1 MLIRKHSE
9 KVLTAAWCLIL
20 AIYWAAIL
28 FFNFAGAPRF
38 YCTDMYSD
46 MKYAEAVWEHKS
58 IAPEGWVFGNQRYA
72 VATPVLASVFYG
84 LTGDHRIAMAI
95 ATCLMGLATVL
106 SFCWMLRP
114 LFSKLHQRLAAV
126 VAFMSVILLSGDTIF
141 LVNGW
146 QLFFTMCSYYA
157 CYAITMFL
165 AFGCYLRR
173 SATWSRKTWA
183 VLIFT
188 CLMSI
193 GTGIQSLRQTI
204 IMTCPIAAMEALALL
219 GRLRRKQP
227 LMDQSLLVS
236 SALVG
241 SNLLGIALGKLLPV
255 EQTTIYGSMNLNS
268 LSEITSSIVPSLKT
282 VTELFAEWGKVAAVI
297 FLLIGIYIIYRIIKE
312 RSITADP
319 MILCSVLV
327 LTGAAAILFIDIV
340 TTMEIRN
347 IYYFPL
353 FALMAM
359 WFVWLY
365 TRPKLVLQIC
375 GGALVCLCFLLT
387 CTDKT
392 KLTRHLK
399 MPNPNHPIYT
409 VVEDLKQ
416 QGITTVYSSWNC
428 CEYIAVASDF
438 TIDAGF
444 WGSRVQPFRK
454 IDYLCDPSETFD
466 ADSTQC
472 VYVFERIEFAEWAI
486 AAAAERGVELKLM
499 KYYPELNF
507 YIYTADVELMH

>member
-1 MLIRKHSE
+1 MKIRQHKDKIH
-9 KVLTAAWCLIL
+9 TAFWLCLL
-20 AIYWAAIL
+20 CVYGFSIL
-28 FFNFAGAPRF
+28 FFNFSGAPKF

-46 MKYAEAVWEHKS
+46 MKYAEAVWESKS
-58 IAPEGWVFGNQRYA
+58 IAPDGWIFGNQRYA
-72 VATPVLASVFYG
+72 VATPVLASIFYG

-95 ATCLMGLATVL
+95 ATCLMGLATIL

-114 LFSKLHQRLAAV
+114 LFSKLHQRLAAA
-126 VAFMSVILLSGDTIF
+126 VAFLSVILLSGDTIF
-141 LVNGW
+141 LTNGW

-173 SATWSRKTWA
+173 NATWTRKTWA

-204 IMTCPIAAMEALALL
+204 IMTCPILAMEALALL

-227 LMDQSLLVS
+227 LADQALLIS
-236 SALVG
+236 GGLVG
-241 SNLLGIALGKLLPV
+241 SNLLGILLGKLFPV
-255 EQTTIYGSMNLNS
+255 EQITIYGSMDLNS
-268 LSEITSSIVPSLKT
+268 FSEMANSVVPSLKT
-282 VTELFAEWGKVAAVI
+282 ALGLFGEWDKAAAVVL
-297 FLLIGIYIIYRIIKE
+297 LLIGIYIVYHMIKDH
-312 RSITADP
+312 SITADP
-319 MILCSVLV
+319 MCLISTLV
-327 LTGAAAILFIDIV
+327 LTGTVAILGIDIV

-353 FALMAM
+353 FALMAT

-365 TRPKLVLQIC
+365 ARKGLALRIC
-375 GGALVCLCFLLT
+375 GAALICLCFLLT

-392 KLTRHLK
+392 KLPRHLK
-399 MPNPNHPIYT
+399 LPNPNNPIYT
-409 VVEDLKQ
+409 VVDDLKQ

-438 TIDAGF
+438 TINAGF
-444 WGSRVQPFRK
+444 WESRVEPFEK
-454 IDYLCDPSETFD
+454 IRFLCNPSEAFNAT
-466 ADSTQC
+466 SSEC
-472 VYVFERIEFAEWAI
+472 VYVFERIEFAEMAI
-486 AAAAERGVELKLM
+486 TAAAERGVELKLM
-499 KYYPELNF
+499 KYYPELDF
-507 YIYTADVELMH
+507 YIYTADVELVY